1 MILACQKITKAFGGD
16 TILND
21 ISFLINEGDKAALIG
36 INGAGKT
43 TLLKVITGE
52 YEADGGE
59 VVLQRGATM
68 GYLSQVIDVT
78 SRRTIYEE
86 MLDAKKDIITMEQD
100 IRELE
105 KAISHLSGEELE
117 KAMEKY
123 SQLTDRFEK
132 SNGYAWKSEI
142 VGVLKGL
149 GFTEAEFD
157 TPIHTLS
164 GGQKTRVALS
174 RILLT
179 RPDIILLDEPTNH
192 LDMDAIRWLETFLG
206 NYRGAVLIVSHD
218 RYFLDRVVS
227 KVIEIENGNSQTF
240 LGNYSRY
247 AEKKKAQRDAQMKQ
261 YLNQQQ
267 EIQHQEEVI
276 AKLRSFNREKS
287 IRRAESRE
295 KMLDKMEL
303 VDKPVVLN
311 SRMRISLEP
320 EIISGNDVLTIEHL
334 SKSFDN
340 KPLFK
345 NLNLSIRRGEVVGLL
360 GANGTGKTTLLKII
374 NRHLRPDG
382 GKIHYGAK
390 VSIGYYDQEQHVLND
405 EKTIFDEISDAYPKL
420 TNTRIRN
427 VLAAFLFTGDRVF
440 QKIGTLSGGEKGR
453 VSLAKL
459 MLSNANFL
467 ILDEPTNH
475 LDIQSREIL
484 EDAINDYEGT
494 VFYVSHDRYFINQT
508 ATRILD
514 LSPEGIVNYKGN
526 YTYYLEQ
533 KEAGNIE
540 ADSDSVLGSPETSGE
555 DADKKTEPAVSSK
568 EDWKRSREEAARQ
581 RKRANELK
589 KTEADISRLEE
600 ENESIKEEMNSPD
613 IASNVSRLMEL
624 SRKYEENEEALLEL
638 YDKWEE
644 LSEE

>member
-21 ISFLINEGDKAALIG
+21 ISFLINEGEKAALIG

-540 ADSDSVLGSPETSGE
+540 ADSDSVLGSPEASGE
-555 DADKKTEPAVSSK
+555 GADKKAEPAVSSK